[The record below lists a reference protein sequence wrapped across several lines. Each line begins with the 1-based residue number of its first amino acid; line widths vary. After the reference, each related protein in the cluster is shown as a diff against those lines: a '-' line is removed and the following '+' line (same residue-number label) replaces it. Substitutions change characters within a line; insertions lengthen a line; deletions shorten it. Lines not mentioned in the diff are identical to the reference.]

1 MSRKSDPPSPIG
13 ESAQSKGRTA
23 TGRFALG
30 NSGGPGNPYGKRTAW
45 LRAALLDAFTPDD
58 IRAVALIL
66 VARAKDGDLAA
77 IRELFD
83 RALGKS
89 IFQEV
94 DTAEPEPLQSLSDA
108 QLNAVARTIM
118 GKRASQLVS
127 RVG

>member
-1 MSRKSDPPSPIG
+1 
-13 ESAQSKGRTA
+13 
-23 TGRFALG
+23 
-30 NSGGPGNPYGKRTAW
+30 
-45 LRAALLDAFTPDD
+45 
-58 IRAVALIL
+58 
-66 VARAKDGDLAA
+66 LAA